1 MPSVATLILAGLVV
15 VLVLLGMALSWVR
28 HNRLVTRLDEILARL
43 DKAPGKSGDRA
54 VELLEAKNFH
64 DDLLAELE
72 SLLTEAYRV
81 KDKERVQQ
89 LQRMR
94 ERLETFRARTLD
106 KAVRSLDEAAK
117 ADASGGA
124 AKGRKSR

>member
-1 MPSVATLILAGLVV
+1 MLILAGLIC
-15 VLVLLGMALSWVR
+15 VLVLLDLVLSRVR
-28 HNRLVTRLDEILARL
+28 HSGIVNRLDEILARL
-43 DKAPGKSGDRA
+43 DKAPGRPADRA
-54 VELLEAKNFH
+54 AELLEAKNFH
-64 DDLLAELE
+64 DEFLAELE

-117 ADASGGA
+117 ADASGGPPR
-124 AKGRKSR
+124 GRKSR